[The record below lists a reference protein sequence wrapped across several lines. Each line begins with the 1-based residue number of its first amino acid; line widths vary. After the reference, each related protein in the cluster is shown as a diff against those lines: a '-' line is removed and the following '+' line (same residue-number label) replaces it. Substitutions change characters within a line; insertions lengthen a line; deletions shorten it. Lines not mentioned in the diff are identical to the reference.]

1 MLKLFKKK
9 VRTNHKLTLS
19 ELVWFGF
26 NYTVGITF
34 TANFA
39 VLINKSSLN
48 LGSHM
53 IWIFLV
59 EGLIAGTC
67 AWAFSRLSR
76 VHPGNNG
83 AAYIYVRSS
92 YGRFWGWL
100 VSFLQYA
107 TLPVIVS
114 SQIVSMIR
122 INFTDPSSFLY
133 ANWGVWQHLGLDL
146 IGILIYALASCVL
159 FLGMAAFKKFVNI
172 SSYLKWA
179 TTFLLIIATI
189 ALFVMAGT
197 SNWNMTTSHQQLTA
211 NNFSQAFAM
220 CFFFFLGFETYS
232 TIGKNVRNPEKNISR
247 SLVIVMILSTIF
259 YMVVTILMIGAVA
272 GNFSD
277 NPNLSIFKVLGDQA
291 HAKWLGIIGILIMLI
306 CTISLKS
313 NAGMQNALYSGAI
326 LEPLSV
332 EGYIP
337 AKYKELS
344 KDNIPFKASKLNLII
359 TFSSAFVWLILPD
372 IIGLIV
378 DTIHPI
384 YDSAG
389 KLVLSSIVNYGTL
402 TAEAGIIMVI
412 IYIFVLSIAIKLS
425 FEKKLKKNI
434 FEIMIWLIA
443 SLFLVWQFE
452 EWLRS
457 LINGLIS
464 GSKII
469 AIGGVDASKG
479 ISEVISNILQLV
491 YLIASITFALVW
503 YFTYYKSVHNK
514 RMATNPALQAAL
526 DKEFRVKDDW
536 PFVAKNLQNEIE
548 NYLIRNVRING
559 DDKNANYMLAK
570 NVRQELLM
578 SEGEWRED
586 EE

>member
-9 VRTNHKLTLS
+9 ERTNHKLTLS

-39 VLINKSSLN
+39 VLINKNSLN

-67 AWAFSRLSR
+67 AWSFSRLSR

-100 VSFLQYA
+100 ISFLQYA

-122 INFTDPSSFLY
+122 INFTDQTSFLY

-146 IGILIYALASCVL
+146 IGMLIYGLASCVL

-172 SSYLKWA
+172 SSYLKWG

-197 SNWNMTTSHQQLTA
+197 SNWSMTTSHQQLTA

-259 YMVVTILMIGAVA
+259 YMIVTILMIGAVA

-277 NPNLSIFKVLGDQA
+277 NPNLSIFKILGDKANAQ
-291 HAKWLGIIGILIMLI
+291 WLGIIGVLIMLI

-332 EGYIP
+332 EGYISP
-337 AKYKELS
+337 KYKELS

-359 TFSSAFVWLILPD
+359 TFSSTLVWLILPD
-372 IIGLIV
+372 IIGLII
-378 DTIHPI
+378 DTIHPV
-384 YDSAG
+384 YDDANN
-389 KLVLSSIVNYGTL
+389 LVLSSIVNYGTL

-425 FEKKLKKNI
+425 IEKKLKKNI
-434 FEIMIWLIA
+434 FEIIIWFVA
-443 SLFLVWQFE
+443 SIFLVWQFE

-464 GSKII
+464 GSRMI
-469 AIGGVDASKG
+469 ANGGTDTTKG
-479 ISEVISNILQLV
+479 ISAVASNVLQLV
-491 YLIASITFALVW
+491 YLIASISFALIW
-503 YFTYYKSVHNK
+503 YFAYYKPMQRK
-514 RMATNPALQAAL
+514 RMVSDPKLQAKL

-536 PFVAKNLQNEIE
+536 PFVAKNLQNEID
-548 NYLIRNVRING
+548 NYLIRNVQING
-559 DDKNANYMLAK
+559 NDKNANYTFAK
-570 NVRQELLM
+570 NVRQELLI

>member
-9 VRTNHKLTLS
+9 ERTNHKLTLS

-39 VLINKSSLN
+39 VLINKDTLN

-53 IWIFLV
+53 VWIFLV

-100 VSFLQYA
+100 ISFLQYA

-122 INFTDPSSFLY
+122 INFTDPTSFLY

-146 IGILIYALASCVL
+146 IGILIYGLASCVL

-172 SSYLKWA
+172 SSYLKWG

-189 ALFVMAGT
+189 VLFVMAGT
-197 SNWNMTTSHQQLTA
+197 SNWSMTTSHQQLTA

-232 TIGKNVRNPEKNISR
+232 TIGKNVRNPEKNISH
-247 SLVIVMILSTIF
+247 SLVIVMVLSTIF
-259 YMVVTILMIGAVA
+259 YMIVTILMIGAVA

-277 NPNLSIFKVLGDQA
+277 NPNLSIFRILGDKANAQ
-291 HAKWLGIIGILIMLI
+291 WLGIIGVLIMLI

-332 EGYIP
+332 EGYISP
-337 AKYKELS
+337 KYKELS
-344 KDNIPFKASKLNLII
+344 KDNIPFKASRLNLII
-359 TFSSAFVWLILPD
+359 TFSSALVWLILPD
-372 IIGLIV
+372 IIGLII
-378 DTIHPI
+378 DTMHPI
-384 YDSAG
+384 YDDAG
-389 KLVLSSIVNYGTL
+389 NLVLSSIVNYGTL

-425 FEKKLKKNI
+425 IEKKLKKNI
-434 FEIMIWLIA
+434 FEIIIWLVA
-443 SLFLVWQFE
+443 SIFLVWQFE
-452 EWLRS
+452 EWLRT

-464 GSKII
+464 GSSMITN
-469 AIGGVDASKG
+469 GGTDSTKG
-479 ISEVISNILQLV
+479 ISEVTSNVLQLV
-491 YLIASITFALVW
+491 YLIASIGFALIW
-503 YFTYYKSVHNK
+503 YFVYYKPMQRK
-514 RMATNPALQAAL
+514 RMISDPKLQAKL

-536 PFVAKNLQNEIE
+536 PFVAKNLQNEID
-548 NYLIRNVRING
+548 NYLIRNVQING
-559 DDKNANYMLAK
+559 NDKNANYTFAK

>member
-9 VRTNHKLTLS
+9 ERTNHKLTLS

-39 VLINKSSLN
+39 ILINKDSLN

-100 VSFLQYA
+100 ISFLQYA

-146 IGILIYALASCVL
+146 IGILIYGLASCVL

-172 SSYLKWA
+172 SSYLKWG

-189 ALFVMAGT
+189 ILFVMAGT
-197 SNWNMTTSHQQLTA
+197 SNWDMTTSHQQLTA

-232 TIGKNVRNPEKNISR
+232 TIGKNVRNPEKNISH

-259 YMVVTILMIGAVA
+259 YMAVTILMIGAVA

-277 NPNLSIFKVLGDQA
+277 NPNLSIFKILGDKA
-291 HAKWLGIIGILIMLI
+291 HAQWLGIIGILVMLI

-332 EGYIP
+332 EGYISP
-337 AKYKELS
+337 KYKELS
-344 KDNIPFKASKLNLII
+344 KDNIPFKASRLNLVI

-372 IIGLIV
+372 IIGVIV
-378 DTIHPI
+378 DTLHPV
-384 YDSAG
+384 YKDG
-389 KLVLSSIVNYGTL
+389 QLVLSSIVNYGTL

-412 IYIFVLSIAIKLS
+412 IYVFVLSIAIKLS
-425 FEKKLKKNI
+425 IEKKLKKNI
-434 FEIMIWLIA
+434 FEIIIWIA
-443 SLFLVWQFE
+443 ATLFLVWQFE

-464 GSKII
+464 GASL
-469 AIGGVDASKG
+469 IGKGGTDITKG
-479 ISEVISNILQLV
+479 ISDITSNVLQLI
-491 YLIASITFALVW
+491 YLIASIAFALIW
-503 YFTYYKSVHNK
+503 YFAYYKPMQRK
-514 RMATNPALQAAL
+514 RMLTNPKLQEEL
-526 DKEFRVKDDW
+526 DSEFRVKDDW

-548 NYLIRNVRING
+548 NYLVRNVLING
-559 DDKNANYMLAK
+559 DDKNPNYTIAK
-570 NVRQELLM
+570 NVRKELLM

>member
-1 MLKLFKKK
+1 MLKLFNKKE
-9 VRTNHKLTLS
+9 RTNHKLTLL

-34 TANFA
+34 TATFS
-39 VLINKSSLN
+39 VLINKDALN

-92 YGRFWGWL
+92 YGRFWSWL
-100 VSFLQYA
+100 ISFLQYA

-146 IGILIYALASCVL
+146 IGILIYGLASCVL

-172 SSYLKWA
+172 SSYLKWG

-189 ALFVMAGT
+189 VLFVMAGT
-197 SNWNMTTSHQQLTA
+197 SNWNMTADHQQLTA

-232 TIGKNVRNPEKNISR
+232 TIGKNVRNPEKNISH
-247 SLVIVMILSTIF
+247 SLVIVMVLSTIF
-259 YMVVTILMIGAVA
+259 YMAVTILMIGAVA

-277 NPNLSIFKVLGDQA
+277 NPNLSIFDVLGDKA
-291 HAKWLGIIGILIMLI
+291 HAPWLGVIGILIMLI

-332 EGYIP
+332 EGYISP
-337 AKYKELS
+337 KYKELS
-344 KDNIPFKASKLNLII
+344 KDNIPFKASRLNLII
-359 TFSSAFVWLILPD
+359 TFASAFVWLIVSD
-372 IIGLIV
+372 IIGVIV
-378 DTIHPI
+378 DTMHPV
-384 YDSAG
+384 YDASG
-389 KLVLSSIVNYGTL
+389 KLILSSIINYGTL

-412 IYIFVLSIAIKLS
+412 IYIFVLSIAVKLS
-425 FEKKLKKNI
+425 IQKKLKKNI
-434 FEIMIWLIA
+434 FEIVIWLVA

-464 GSKII
+464 GANLI
-469 AIGGVDASKG
+469 ANGGTDTTKG
-479 ISEVISNILQLV
+479 ISDVASNVLQLV
-491 YLIASITFALVW
+491 YLIASIGFALIW
-503 YFTYYKSVHNK
+503 YFAYYKPVQRK
-514 RMATNPALQAAL
+514 RMITNPKLQAAL
-526 DKEFRVKDDW
+526 DNEFRVKDDW

-548 NYLIRNVRING
+548 NYLVRNVQING
-559 DDKNANYMLAK
+559 DDQNANYTFAK
-570 NVRQELLM
+570 NVRKELLM

>member
-9 VRTNHKLTLS
+9 ERTNHKLTLT
-19 ELVWFGF
+19 ELIWFGF

-39 VLINKSSLN
+39 MLINKSTLN

-100 VSFLQYA
+100 IAFLQYA

-122 INFTDPSSFLY
+122 INFTDQSSFLY

-146 IGILIYALASCVL
+146 IGIFIYAIASCVL

-172 SSYLKWA
+172 SSYLKWG

-189 ALFVMAGT
+189 ILFIMAGT
-197 SNWNMTTSHQQLTA
+197 SNWKMTTSQQQLTA
-211 NNFSQAFAM
+211 NNFSQAFTM

-247 SLVIVMILSTIF
+247 SIVVVMVLSTIF
-259 YMVVTILMIGAVA
+259 YMIVTILMIGAIA

-277 NPNLSIFKVLGDQA
+277 NPNLSIFQILGDKANAQ
-291 HAKWLGIIGILIMLI
+291 WLGIIGILIMLI
-306 CTISLKS
+306 CTISLKT

-326 LEPLSV
+326 LEPLAV
-332 EGYIP
+332 EGYISSN
-337 AKYKELS
+337 YKILS

-359 TFSSAFVWLILPD
+359 TFSSVFVWLILPD

-384 YDSAG
+384 YDDHG
-389 KLVLSSIVNYGTL
+389 KLILSSIINYGTL

-425 FEKKLKKNI
+425 IEKKLKKNI
-434 FEIMIWLIA
+434 FEIIIWLIA
-443 SLFLVWQFE
+443 SIFLIWQFE

-464 GSKII
+464 GVKLIPK
-469 AIGGVDASKG
+469 GGTDAGKG
-479 ISEVISNILQLV
+479 ISDVTSNILQLV
-491 YLIASITFALVW
+491 YLVISITFALIW
-503 YFTYYKSVHNK
+503 YFTYYKTKQSK
-514 RMATNPALQAAL
+514 RMLTNPTLQAEL

-536 PFVAKNLQNEIE
+536 PFVAKNMQNEIE
-548 NYLIRNVRING
+548 NYLARNILING
-559 DDKNANYMLAK
+559 DDKNANYTLAK
-570 NVRQELLM
+570 NVRKQLLM

>member
-189 ALFVMAGT
+189 VLFVMAGT

-211 NNFSQAFAM
+211 NNFSQAFTM

-291 HAKWLGIIGILIMLI
+291 HAQWLGIIGILIMLI

-326 LEPLSV
+326 LEP
-332 EGYIP
+332 
-337 AKYKELS
+337 
-344 KDNIPFKASKLNLII
+344 
-359 TFSSAFVWLILPD
+359 
-372 IIGLIV
+372 
-378 DTIHPI
+378 H
-384 YDSAG
+384 
-389 KLVLSSIVNYGTL
+389 LVKTKFGWH
-402 TAEAGIIMVI
+402 VI
-412 IYIFVLSIAIKLS
+412 KVLY
-425 FEKKLKKNI
+425 
-434 FEIMIWLIA
+434 
-443 SLFLVWQFE
+443 
-452 EWLRS
+452 R
-457 LINGLIS
+457 
-464 GSKII
+464 
-469 AIGGVDASKG
+469 
-479 ISEVISNILQLV
+479 
-491 YLIASITFALVW
+491 T
-503 YFTYYKSVHNK
+503 
-514 RMATNPALQAAL
+514 
-526 DKEFRVKDDW
+526 
-536 PFVAKNLQNEIE
+536 
-548 NYLIRNVRING
+548 
-559 DDKNANYMLAK
+559 
-570 NVRQELLM
+570 
-578 SEGEWRED
+578 
-586 EE
+586 

>member
-9 VRTNHKLTLS
+9 ERTNHKWTLS

-39 VLINKSSLN
+39 VLINKDSLN

-100 VSFLQYA
+100 ISFLQYA

-122 INFTDPSSFLY
+122 INFTDQTSFLY

-146 IGILIYALASCVL
+146 IGILIYGLASCVL
-159 FLGMAAFKKFVNI
+159 FLGMVAFKKFVNI
-172 SSYLKWA
+172 SGYLKWG

-189 ALFVMAGT
+189 ILFAMAGT
-197 SNWNMTTSHQQLTA
+197 SNWTMTTSHQQLTA

-259 YMVVTILMIGAVA
+259 YMIVTILMIGAVA
-272 GNFSD
+272 GDFSD
-277 NPNLSIFKVLGDQA
+277 NPNLSIFTFLGDKA
-291 HAKWLGIIGILIMLI
+291 HAQWLGIIGILIMLI

-326 LEPLSV
+326 LEPLAV
-332 EGYIP
+332 EGYISP
-337 AKYKELS
+337 KYKELS
-344 KDNIPFKASKLNLII
+344 KDNIPFKASRLNLLI
-359 TFSSAFVWLILPD
+359 TFSSAFIWLILPD
-372 IIGLIV
+372 IIGLII
-378 DTIHPI
+378 DTIHPV
-384 YDSAG
+384 YDANG
-389 KLVLSSIVNYGTL
+389 YLVLTSIINYGTL

-425 FEKKLKKNI
+425 IEKKLKKNI
-434 FEIMIWLIA
+434 FEIIIWFIA
-443 SLFLVWQFE
+443 SIFLVWQFE

-464 GSKII
+464 GSSMI
-469 AIGGVDASKG
+469 ANGGKDVTKG
-479 ISEVISNILQLV
+479 ISDVTSNVLQLV
-491 YLIASITFALVW
+491 YLIVSISFALIW
-503 YFTYYKSVHNK
+503 YFAYYKPMQRK
-514 RMATNPALQAAL
+514 RMISNPQLQAKL
-526 DKEFRVKDDW
+526 DKEFRIKDDW
-536 PFVAKNLQNEIE
+536 PFVAKNLQNEID
-548 NYLIRNVRING
+548 NYLIRNIKING
-559 DDKNANYMLAK
+559 NDKNDNYKIAK